1 MGRSIDAKFEEK
13 LTCVSKNEIKNLVNF
28 RSKVEKSRFPLRK

>member
-1 MGRSIDAKFEEK
+1 MALSIDAKFEEK
-13 LTCVSKNEIKNLVNF
+13 LTCVSKNDIKNLVNF